1 MKTAFRVTLAALAV
15 TAAAPSY
22 AATIVSTSDVQY
34 SSGVT
39 VSVNKGVSESNGSAL
54 IQTNLTNANAQSAA
68 TTTGNK
74 GGNGG
79 TAAAVAKT
87 FVTTGN
93 ADSWVVRF
101 ADLDVRAIGTTANAY
116 AAVSLSH
123 YASTALTLATGG
135 LLDIGYITA
144 NTNVDTRSPTL
155 ASKVLDFINIYEGD
169 TSGTLQ
175 FSGSVADFASA
186 AASQKTFAANTKY
199 TIVVGT
205 QPRVGLADADVEV
218 SGRNSQ
224 TYSYDRSISFS
235 LNGVT
240 GAVPEPATWAMM
252 ILGFGL
258 VGAALRQRRGAQIKL
273 PA

>member
-1 MKTAFRVTLAALAV
+1 MKTGFRVALAALAV

-22 AATIVSTSDVQY
+22 AATIVSASDVQF

-39 VSVNKGVSESNGSAL
+39 VSVNKGQSVSNGSAL
-54 IQTNLTNANAQSAA
+54 SQTTLANANAQSAA
-68 TTTGNK
+68 STSGNK
-74 GGNGG
+74 SGDGG
-79 TAAAVAKT
+79 TASAGAKT
-87 FVTTGN
+87 YVTSGN

-101 ADLDVRAIGTTANAY
+101 ADLDVKAIGTTANAY

-135 LLDIGYITA
+135 LLNIGYITA

-155 ASKVLDFINIYEGD
+155 ASKVLDYINIYEGD
-169 TSGTLQ
+169 LDGTLQ
-175 FSGSVADFASA
+175 FSGSVADFAGA

-199 TIVVGT
+199 TVVVGT
-205 QPRVGLADADVEV
+205 QPRVGLANADVEV
-218 SGRNSQ
+218 NGQNAQ
-224 TYSYDRSISFS
+224 TYNYDRSISFS
-235 LNGVT
+235 LSGVT

-258 VGAALRQRRGAQIKL
+258 VGAALRQRRGGQIKL
-273 PA
+273 AA